1 MQRSELDL
9 SLDPSLCL
17 PSAPGPSPF
26 LSVAQISLLLCL
38 SLECRVSLLI
48 YLFLIYCQSI
58 YLSVSQSPPWTLGLS
73 TCLYLGQWVI
83 LSLRNYVY
91 LLVFQTQDPGS
102 AFLFLETG
110 NISLSLGCQESLPVP
125 LGIGSAR
132 WSVCQSLGCLVHLL
146 VCCSARG
153 SVCLPVF
160 WLLPCLARL
169 SLTRS
174 LSVCLRLSHPQL
186 LHLSVLVFPSVF
198 SPLSTPPHTLG
209 QKHSSF
215 QRRPRSCSIQE
226 HRHPHP
232 TLARTADLCR

>member
-1 MQRSELDL
+1 MQGQPTYL
-9 SLDPSLCL
+9 SVPHLLSVNLFVCQSVSPLDPGSVY
-17 PSAPGPSPF
+17 PSIPWTMGHIVF
-26 LSVAQISLLLCL
+26 QKLCL
-38 SLECRVSLLI
+38 S
-48 YLFLIYCQSI
+48 
-58 YLSVSQSPPWTLGLS
+58 
-73 TCLYLGQWVI
+73 
-83 LSLRNYVY
+83 
-91 LLVFQTQDPGS
+91 VFQTPDPGS

-110 NISLSLGCQESLPVP
+110 NISLSLGCQDSLPVP
-125 LGIGSAR
+125 LDIGSAR

-160 WLLPCLARL
+160 RLLPCLALL
-169 SLTRS
+169 SLTQS

-186 LHLSVLVFPSVF
+186 LHLSVSVFPSVF

-232 TLARTADLCR
+232 TLARPADLCR

>member
-1 MQRSELDL
+1 MQGQLTY
-9 SLDPSLCL
+9 
-17 PSAPGPSPF
+17 
-26 LSVAQISLLLCL
+26 LSVPHLL
-38 SLECRVSLLI
+38 
-48 YLFLIYCQSI
+48 SI
-58 YLSVSQSPPWTLGLS
+58 YLCVSQSPPWTLGQS

-83 LSLRNYVY
+83 FSLRNYVY

-110 NISLSLGCQESLPVP
+110 NISLSLGCQESLPIP
-125 LGIGSAR
+125 LDIRSAR
-132 WSVCQSLGCLVHLL
+132 WSVCQSLGCLIHLL

-160 WLLPCLARL
+160 QLLPCLALL
-169 SLTRS
+169 SLTQS

-186 LHLSVLVFPSVF
+186 LHLSVSVFPSVF

-232 TLARTADLCR
+232 TQARPAGEQSRAGEVGLMGRNRTPHTSWAHQCSVGL